1 MLGWASL
8 PGSSTLQPGA
18 TPTALPTTAY
28 IQATGLPG
36 NYRVRRHKLAG
47 THGLVAEQPTRNL
60 PGMPARITLP
70 CTTG

>member
-28 IQATGLPG
+28 IQATDLPE
-36 NYRVRRHKLAG
+36 NYRVRRQLLTG
-47 THGLVAEQPTRNL
+47 THGLVA
-60 PGMPARITLP
+60 
-70 CTTG
+70 